1 MGCGLKYRPKLDMRN
16 WLLDTPFISI
26 LWPSSKYRWNIE
38 SPYNREITDA
48 GRQHRS
54 SLPTMSP
61 IRGSSAFAQ
70 KCIYYWLI
78 LNKNSIQAQVEMFI
92 IQEYCIDLQYK
103 KVVETRFY
111 KVVSGLMLGIA
122 KWCRYTPS
130 VASVASHEHSPT
142 RNILIQLTTL
152 RVVANDSHF
161 SGMINME
168 IWVWWNF
175 LRSSV
180 MKKSADHPLSLER
193 DYDNSPGMMFRQI
206 VSSQLAS
213 KCLSFYILVDCQ
225 RLAQSA
231 YLRES
236 WFKLLRTY

>member
-1 MGCGLKYRPKLDMRN
+1 MSP
-16 WLLDTPFISI
+16 
-26 LWPSSKYRWNIE
+26 LWPSNKYRWNIE

-78 LNKNSIQAQVEMFI
+78 LNKNSIHTQVEMFI

-161 SGMINME
+161 SGMINMK

-175 LRSSV
+175 LRSSLSW
-180 MKKSADHPLSLER
+180 KNQPTDPPLSWER
-193 DYDNSPGMMFRQI
+193 DYDSSPGMMFRQI
-206 VSSQLAS
+206 VSSQLAN
-213 KCLSFYILVDCQ
+213 KCLSFYSLVDYQ

-231 YLRES
+231 YLRGS